1 MSISLSALFLKNIEL
16 NGSPFP
22 LPPKF
27 FQLSDSLKT
36 KNKKLN
42 NIEVFY
48 SSGLNISFKNK
59 IIIHRVYLT
68 YWKNVFPIKWNIGI
82 VFVIRFW
89 VAGHFFKWS
98 IMSSTGFLN
107 PNMLAFGAIYHS
119 KLKWNTKGTL
129 SIICLD
135 HLRIVFW
142 FLSVYPFPS
151 SSEMCSKWLTP
162 VPCFRGLFL
171 SDWSCSAHRCRERG
185 ECLGVISY

>member
-68 YWKNVFPIKWNIGI
+68 YWKNVFPIK
-82 VFVIRFW
+82 
-89 VAGHFFKWS
+89 
-98 IMSSTGFLN
+98 
-107 PNMLAFGAIYHS
+107 
-119 KLKWNTKGTL
+119 
-129 SIICLD
+129 
-135 HLRIVFW
+135 
-142 FLSVYPFPS
+142 
-151 SSEMCSKWLTP
+151 
-162 VPCFRGLFL
+162 
-171 SDWSCSAHRCRERG
+171 
-185 ECLGVISY
+185 